1 MAAPS
6 GRVYSAYDAAYQKRP
21 DVRRRHILR
30 LRARRIAEKKYGKA
44 ALKGMDVDHI
54 RSLKAGSGNTA
65 SNIRLR
71 PTRANRAD
79 KTYYN

>member
-6 GRVYSAYDAAYQKRP
+6 GRVYSAYDRAYEKRP
-21 DVRRRHILR
+21 EVRRRHILR
-30 LRARRIAEKKYGKA
+30 MRARRAAVKKYGKA

-54 RSLKAGSGNTA
+54 KSLKAGGSNTS

-71 PTRANRAD
+71 RTSLNRAD

>member
-6 GRVYSAYDAAYQKRP
+6 GRVYSAYDRAYQKRP
-21 DVRRRHILR
+21 EVRRRHILR
-30 LRARRIAEKKYGKA
+30 LRARRAAVKKYGEA
-44 ALKGMDVDHI
+44 ALKGKDVDHI
-54 RSLKAGSGNTA
+54 RSLKAGGSNVG

-71 PTRANRAD
+71 ATRANRAD

>member
-6 GRVYSAYDAAYQKRP
+6 GRVYSDYDRAYQKRP
-21 DVRRRHILR
+21 DVRRRHVLR
-30 LRARRIAEKKYGKA
+30 LRARRAAEKKYGKA

-54 RSLKAGSGNTA
+54 RSLKAGGSNAG

-71 PTRANRAD
+71 RTSENRAD